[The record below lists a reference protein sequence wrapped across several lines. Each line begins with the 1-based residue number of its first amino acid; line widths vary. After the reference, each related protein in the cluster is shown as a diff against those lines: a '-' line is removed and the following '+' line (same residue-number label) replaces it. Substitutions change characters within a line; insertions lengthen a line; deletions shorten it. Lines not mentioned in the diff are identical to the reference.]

1 MGILN
6 IVTAKPKIALAIAAT
21 VIIGGYVA
29 HYKYLQGKVDRLTTE
44 RDAIQAAY
52 NIAVENIEKMAE
64 DARIAEEATRQAIAE
79 REAARAALDEF
90 RRGRENDAEA
100 AAWGAQLIPLGELE
114 RMCVALPE
122 MDGCPST
129 PETN

>member
-6 IVTAKPKIALAIAAT
+6 IVTAKPKIALGITLLVIAGAHF
-21 VIIGGYVA
+21 A
-29 HYKYLQGKVDRLTTE
+29 HYKYLQSKVDKLTVE
-44 RDAIQAAY
+44 RDAFQSAY
-52 NIAVENIEKMAE
+52 NIAQDNIAKLAE
-64 DARIAEEATRQAIAE
+64 DARIAEAATRQAIAD

-90 RRGRENDAEA
+90 RRGREADPES
-100 AAWGAQLIPLGELE
+100 AAWGAQLIPLNELE

-122 MDGCPST
+122 MDGCPDT

>member
-6 IVTAKPKIALAIAAT
+6 IVTAKPKLMLAIAAT
-21 VIIGGYVA
+21 VVIGAHFA
-29 HYKYLQGKVDRLTTE
+29 HYKYLQSKVDTLRTE
-44 RDAIQAAY
+44 RDAFESAY
-52 NIAVENIEKMAE
+52 NIARENIERMTE

-90 RRGRENDAEA
+90 RRGRENDAESQV
-100 AAWGAQLIPLGELE
+100 WGAQLIPLGELE
-114 RMCVALPE
+114 RMCIALPE
-122 MDGCPST
+122 LDGCPNT